1 MWVRGM
7 TRAGHSG
14 CQGGLSPV
22 QTQRGNDSCAQIAA
36 ARQARPDNVRQ
47 PAIAPARSTG
57 RRGVLGIE
65 QHPIEARADQRLR
78 NIGAGKARTSDE

>member
-22 QTQRGNDSCAQIAA
+22 QTQRGNDSCAQIAVI
-36 ARQARPDNVRQ
+36 ARLSTERVEPIPNSPFEYWLGRP
-47 PAIAPARSTG
+47 PFAS
-57 RRGVLGIE
+57 LS
-65 QHPIEARADQRLR
+65 L
-78 NIGAGKARTSDE
+78 NI

>member
-22 QTQRGNDSCAQIAA
+22 QTQRGNDSCAQKAGVA
-36 ARQARPDNVRQ
+36 GRFGERVNSTLS
-47 PAIAPARSTG
+47 APSRSALWTG
-57 RRGVLGIE
+57 GKRR
-65 QHPIEARADQRLR
+65 
-78 NIGAGKARTSDE
+78 KAVVGCGPEIK

>member
-22 QTQRGNDSCAQIAA
+22 QTQRGNGSCALIVLKNSDF
-36 ARQARPDNVRQ
+36 RLDHNC
-47 PAIAPARSTG
+47 
-57 RRGVLGIE
+57 RG
-65 QHPIEARADQRLR
+65 RLR
-78 NIGAGKARTSDE
+78 PPQKFGPGTQHTVAVVRCRAL